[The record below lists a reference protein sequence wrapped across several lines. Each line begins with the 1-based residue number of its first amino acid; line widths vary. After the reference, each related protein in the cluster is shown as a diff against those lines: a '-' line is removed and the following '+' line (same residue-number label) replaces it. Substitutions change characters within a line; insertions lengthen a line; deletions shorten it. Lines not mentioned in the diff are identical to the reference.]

1 MKTLRKFA
9 AYLDD
14 GDNHVDKIIFT
25 ANSIIK
31 TKKYLHGNG
40 EIIKIKDISDEY
52 PISLSKVKKALLDA
66 NFGDAEIS
74 LILCTLQNT
83 NIANID

>member
-1 MKTLRKFA
+1 MTDHLPCQILLVS
-9 AYLDD
+9 YL
-14 GDNHVDKIIFT
+14 HPVIT
-25 ANSIIK
+25 ATMAK
-31 TKKYLHGNG
+31 HGNG

-83 NIANID
+83 NIADID

>member
-9 AYLDD
+9 AYLDN

-25 ANSIIK
+25 ANSIIEA
-31 TKKYLHGNG
+31 KKYLHGNG

-66 NFGDAEIS
+66 NFGDA
-74 LILCTLQNT
+74 
-83 NIANID
+83 

>member
-25 ANSIIK
+25 ANSIIEA
-31 TKKYLHGNG
+31 KKYLHGNG

-52 PISLSKVKKALLDA
+52 PISLSKVKNDYNILL
-66 NFGDAEIS
+66 I
-74 LILCTLQNT
+74 
-83 NIANID
+83 NINKKTYKKIVG